1 MNIYKRVLGA
11 VLLTA
16 MAYTPGAAEELVLS
30 REQCLEIALRD
41 NPTVRVADMEIKK
54 VDYSKK
60 EVIAGLFPSVDFSAN
75 YQRSI
80 ELQTIRMNM
89 GARARN

>member
-16 MAYTPGAAEELVLS
+16 MACTPAAAEELVLS
-30 REQCLEIALRD
+30 REQCLEIAARQPHCEGGRHGNQESRLF
-41 NPTVRVADMEIKK
+41 E
-54 VDYSKK
+54 K